1 MTIHAPTKFYHD
13 KPSHYQDMIHT
24 WALGPSVQADFSNQM
39 RLRVAAQRHQPRF
52 LRVSPWN
59 SFRTLNICLTKGTE
73 NFNWIGQSVM
83 KIWMIS
89 GLRMCYL
96 WGTCVFHMSGWPTDL
111 HNVTLAP
118 NRHLYLVE
126 NVLIIQQKSLLLYS
140 PIDLIFAGELD
151 IEYF

>member
-1 MTIHAPTKFYHD
+1 M
-13 KPSHYQDMIHT
+13 
-24 WALGPSVQADFSNQM
+24 
-39 RLRVAAQRHQPRF
+39 
-52 LRVSPWN
+52 
-59 SFRTLNICLTKGTE
+59 
-73 NFNWIGQSVM
+73 
-83 KIWMIS
+83 
-89 GLRMCYL
+89 
-96 WGTCVFHMSGWPTDL
+96 FHMSGWPTDL